1 MVEPL
6 HAPPPASEPTAGSE
20 PVRVLSVGG
29 DAALLQT
36 MRRWAG
42 EADAAVE
49 GAPDL
54 PRGARLLAQGRWTVV
69 LALLGDRPDEEL
81 TWWAE
86 ALRGVEGAP
95 RLLRSFPATAEA
107 SPSTPPPKAGETVTV
122 TIFAAGDRVKVTGVT
137 KGRGFQG
144 VVHRYHFGGGPETHG
159 NTRHRKP
166 GSIAPGTDPSRIIK
180 GKRMP
185 GHMGARRFTEL
196 GLMVVKVDAARN
208 LLFVRG
214 AVPGPM
220 NGLLT
225 LRKQGGPS
233 RHD

>member
-1 MVEPL
+1 MNGLIGRKLGMTRVFNAEGAHVPVTVIEAGPCPVISVAEGTAEL
-6 HAPPPASEPTAGSE
+6 GFGVKKAGLEIAP
-20 PVRVLSVGG
+20 RVI
-29 DAALLQT
+29 
-36 MRRWAG
+36 RRFAVSG
-42 EADAAVE
+42 EAPAA
-49 GAPDL
+49 G
-54 PRGARLLAQGRWTVV
+54 
-69 LALLGDRPDEEL
+69 
-81 TWWAE
+81 
-86 ALRGVEGAP
+86 
-95 RLLRSFPATAEA
+95 TA
-107 SPSTPPPKAGETVTV
+107 VTV
-122 TIFAAGDRVKVTGVT
+122 TIFAEGDRVKVRGVS

-144 VVHRYHFGGGPETHG
+144 VVHRHHFGGGPETHG

-196 GLMVVKVDAARN
+196 GLRVIKVDAERN

-214 AVPGPM
+214 SVPGPM

-225 LRKQGGPS
+225 VRKQGGPS

>member
-1 MVEPL
+1 MNGLIGRKLGMTRLFDEEGTAVPVTVIAAGPCPVVQVTGDRVQLGFEQRKATRTPKAL
-6 HAPPPASEPTAGSE
+6 LGHAKKAGLE
-20 PVRVLSVGG
+20 AAPRVLRSFFIVG
-29 DAALLQT
+29 DAAPKP
-36 MRRWAG
+36 G
-42 EADAAVE
+42 EA
-49 GAPDL
+49 
-54 PRGARLLAQGRWTVV
+54 
-69 LALLGDRPDEEL
+69 
-81 TWWAE
+81 
-86 ALRGVEGAP
+86 
-95 RLLRSFPATAEA
+95 
-107 SPSTPPPKAGETVTV
+107 VTV
-122 TIFAAGDRVKVTGVT
+122 TIFQAGETVKVTGVT

-185 GHMGARRFTEL
+185 GHMGAERFTEL
-196 GLMVVKVDAARN
+196 GLKIVKVDAERN

-214 AVPGPM
+214 AVPGPT

-225 LRKQGGPS
+225 VRKQGGRS